1 MTKPLFLIVGKSAS
15 GKTTI
20 AEFLEKEI
28 GMKSLQSY
36 TTRKPRYE
44 GETGH
49 TFVTDEEF
57 DKLENIIAYTEYH
70 EHRYCCT
77 QEQLDD
83 ADIYVIDP
91 PGVETL
97 LERYDANNRQVC
109 IMFFSASTRVRI
121 DRMRNRGDSDE
132 KIIGRLYNDS
142 EYSWW
147 DKINNLY
154 HYHYIIGEQ
163 NLHLTYINAN
173 QDFEDVAD
181 EVLSIIEYLGG

>member
-1 MTKPLFLIVGKSAS
+1 MMKPLFLIVGKSAS
-15 GKTTI
+15 GKTSVT
-20 AEFLEKEI
+20 EFLEKEK

-36 TTRKPRYE
+36 STRLPRYE

-49 TFVTDEEF
+49 TFISDEEF

-77 QEQLDD
+77 QEQLDE
-83 ADIYVIDP
+83 ADLYVIDP

-97 LERYDANNRQVC
+97 LKKYNNQDRDIC
-109 IMFFSASTRVRI
+109 IIFFSASTRVRI
-121 DRMRNRGDSDE
+121 ERMRSRGDSDE
-132 KIIGRLYNDS
+132 KIVGRLYNDS

-147 DKINNLY
+147 NKINDLY
-154 HYHYIIGEQ
+154 HYHMIICGQ
-163 NLHLTYINAN
+163 KIHLCRINAN
-173 QDFEDVAD
+173 QEFKDVVD